1 MEPLGLD
8 EARPGL
14 SWRLESTEREVRQ
27 SAYRVLVASSAEW
40 LAQDRGDLWDTG
52 RVESDDNLRLLYSG
66 APLRSTQKVFWK
78 VQVWNE
84 QGQAPVWSTPSTWT
98 TGVMMEKDWAPGTR
112 WISDAAL
119 LRWQRTKLGYR
130 SQPGKDA
137 ATRKWLL
144 IDLGQSV
151 PINAV
156 KLRSITHTV
165 DQNLGFPLRYQP
177 EVADRADF
185 SDARTVAATE
195 KEASSWVG
203 LIDLPLENITAR
215 FVRFTATQLR
225 VFHGEACLAIS
236 QIEVLSGGRN
246 IAPTAEITAGDTL
259 EDEQWSLAAVND
271 GLGVPGANLRASDTL
286 RLRRVFT
293 VRPGLQRA
301 LLFVSGLGQCT
312 LAANGVPVAADR
324 LLTPGWT
331 DYRRTCLYDTH
342 DLTAQL
348 HEGANALGL
357 TLGGGMYNVQTGF
370 NRYVKFVSA
379 YRPPKAFG
387 ELRLEYADG
396 AVEIISTDERWRV
409 APGPTTYA
417 NIFGGE
423 DYDARRETARWTCA
437 DFSDAA
443 WTPATVTSGPGGIL
457 RGAAWSSPAPRRSPK
472 RGMPAAIPPRIISC
486 SARSWSGST
495 RISRDSELIRLH
507 PDSKTRSSGPSLLAM
522 SLGRRQAISRRTD

>member
-1 MEPLGLD
+1 MELRAGGQVEPLGLD

-66 APLRSTQKVFWK
+66 APLRSAQKVFWK

-119 LRWQRTKLGYR
+119 LRWQRTKLGCR

-156 KLRSITHTV
+156 KLRSITHTL

-185 SDARTVAATE
+185 SDARTVAAPE

-387 ELRLEYADG
+387 ELRW
-396 AVEIISTDERWRV
+396 STRM
-409 APGPTTYA
+409 
-417 NIFGGE
+417 
-423 DYDARRETARWTCA
+423 ARWKSSARTNVGGWHRDRPPTRIFLA
-437 DFSDAA
+437 VRIMMRAA
-443 WTPATVTSGPGGIL
+443 RLPAG
-457 RGAAWSSPAPRRSPK
+457 PAPIFPTRR
-472 RGMPAAIPPRIISC
+472 
-486 SARSWSGST
+486 
-495 RISRDSELIRLH
+495 
-507 PDSKTRSSGPSLLAM
+507 
-522 SLGRRQAISRRTD
+522 GRRQRSPPVRVESCAGRHGLRRRHGAHRSVGCQPQFLPESFHARPDHGVVLRGSRGTRN